1 MHVWRNTPQRW
12 CRGCPCQHK
21 GYERVTND
29 QPAEYQAVAAQPA
42 LAADGAWR
50 PRDRS
55 FFESENQL
63 ESHPDRLVRRS

>member
-29 QPAEYQAVAAQPA
+29 QGAEYQAAAAQPA
-42 LAADGAWR
+42 LAVDAASR
-50 PRDRS
+50 P
-55 FFESENQL
+55 EIAAIL
-63 ESHPDRLVRRS
+63 EANSG